1 MLTLLGA
8 RSAAAF
14 PARERHFRFDWPLLA
29 AIGLALSGCAPAI
42 APLASTD
49 AADPSARVARV
60 GYRSTVAPYS
70 SLRPAAPAPWRERN
84 DGVAPQSKQNQ

>member
-14 PARERHFRFDWPLLA
+14 PARGRHFRFCWPLLA
-29 AIGLALSGCAPAI
+29 AVGLALSGCAPAT
-42 APLASTD
+42 APLASAD
-49 AADPSARVARV
+49 PADPSARVARV

-84 DGVAPQSKQNQ
+84 DGVAPQPKQNQ